1 MRTEDFMLLTTQI
14 NVLIRQSRRVNS
26 KSTIDPN
33 NEWTSS
39 IFSSISTTNDF
50 FEELEDNNYSF
61 QIFKPFKLKKV
72 KPEFQK

>member
-1 MRTEDFMLLTTQI
+1 M
-14 NVLIRQSRRVNS
+14 
-26 KSTIDPN
+26 
-33 NEWTSS
+33 NEFNFFVDQYYER
-39 IFSSISTTNDF
+39 IFFDF